1 MESFTKTLP
10 RVEREVAEAADAIQ
24 AEAIRIFRVVH
35 GPGDAGSEHAFNCLN
50 EIDQLGWGILA
61 AEFLKLKKKKKAK
74 ANEPNSASS

>member
-35 GPGDAGSEHAFNCLN
+35 GPGDSGSEFEYFAQNHSLR
-50 EIDQLGWGILA
+50 LGWNILA

-74 ANEPNSASS
+74 TDEPKDQT